1 MNKLPQSTIQTWIQ
15 TATSQLTD
23 KGITSARIDSQLILC
38 QALGKDRAFI
48 LSHPET
54 VLPTSATAQ
63 ADVLLRRRMQHEPL
77 AYIIGEKEFFGLT
90 FKTDKRALIP
100 RWESEILVESAIA
113 WLKNQDSPQ
122 IVVEVGTG
130 SGAIILAVA
139 KLYPQHSFIAS
150 DISPEALDLAR
161 ENTHSL
167 GLENI
172 TFLPGNLGEPLI
184 EAGYHHKVNLLL
196 ANLPYIPSSLLTTLD
211 PTVHYFEPTLALD
224 GGLEGLDLYTQFL
237 PYVCKLLPT
246 SM

>member
-1 MNKLPQSTIQTWIQ
+1 
-15 TATSQLTD
+15 
-23 KGITSARIDSQLILC
+23 
-38 QALGKDRAFI
+38 
-48 LSHPET
+48 
-54 VLPTSATAQ
+54 
-63 ADVLLRRRMQHEPL
+63 MQHEPL

-237 PYVCKLLPT
+237 PYVCKLLAPEGLLLFEHDYDQGKALSQLTQSHFPAAILTTLQDNLGHDRVLACENRIPT
-246 SM
+246 LSV